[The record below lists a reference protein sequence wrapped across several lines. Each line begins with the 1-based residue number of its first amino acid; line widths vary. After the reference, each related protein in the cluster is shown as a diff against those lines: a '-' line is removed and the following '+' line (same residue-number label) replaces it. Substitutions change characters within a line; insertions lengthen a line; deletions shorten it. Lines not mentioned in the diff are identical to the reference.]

1 MKQFLLMIVVMAV
14 VGCGEYREAMDEKIA
29 EAKADAEAK
38 AAANSK
44 PGQNTPPKHTNDPLS
59 LIKERISKNEAIL
72 VDVREKYEWEDGHL
86 QSAIFLPLSG
96 LKEGGTS
103 ESFTTKLSVKLPK
116 DKIVYCHCASGGR
129 VLPASAILQKL
140 GYDARPLKSGYELL
154 LKAGFEKAK

>member
-29 EAKADAEAK
+29 EAKADA
-38 AAANSK
+38 NSK
-44 PGQNTPPKHTNDPLS
+44 SGQNSPPKHTNDSLP
-59 LIKERISKNEAIL
+59 LIKERISKNEAVL

-103 ESFTTKLSVKLPK
+103 ESFTTKLAVKLPK
-116 DKIVYCHCASGGR
+116 DKIVYGHCLSGGR

-140 GYDARPLKSGYELL
+140 GYDVRPLKSGYESLL
-154 LKAGFEKAK
+154 

>member
-1 MKQFLLMIVVMAV
+1 MRHFLLMIAGVM
-14 VGCGEYREAMDEKIA
+14 VGCGDMDDNLNET
-29 EAKADAEAK
+29 AKFDVK
-38 AAANSK
+38 PSVNSK
-44 PGQNTPPKHTNDPLS
+44 PGQNSPPKHTNDSLP
-59 LIKERISKNEAIL
+59 LIKERISKNEAVL

-103 ESFTTKLSVKLPK
+103 ESFASKLAVKLPK
-116 DKIVYCHCASGGR
+116 DKIVYCHCLSGGR

-140 GYDARPLKSGYELL
+140 GYDVRPLKSGYELL

>member
-1 MKQFLLMIVVMAV
+1 MKHFLLIIAV
-14 VGCGEYREAMDEKIA
+14 AVIGCGDVDDNLHKT
-29 EAKADAEAK
+29 AKHEVKPSAT
-38 AAANSK
+38 SK
-44 PGQNTPPKHTNDPLS
+44 TGQSSPPKHTIDSLA
-59 LIKERISKNEAIL
+59 LIKERIAKNEAVL
-72 VDVREKYEWEDGHL
+72 VDVREKNEWEAGHL

-103 ESFTTKLSVKLPK
+103 ESFASKLAVKLPK
-116 DKIVYCHCASGGR
+116 DRIVYCHCLSGGR